1 MNTYN
6 NLEDMIKVGIINEI
20 DLKKSLYRVKFEQD
34 IDEDNN
40 SIKSYWFQP
49 VYSSTNKDKTYFQYS
64 LGEQVLVL
72 MPYEGNQDGYI
83 IGSMYSEKDKPPRN
97 AEGVR
102 YIQFENGDYIQ
113 YDKNKKSLTVNAP
126 DCELVLNVKSLKIQ
140 ADNIET
146 IGKKVQNTAEEVSVM
161 CDNYIAN
168 ADNTIITGDNISL
181 IASEDIVQNSNEHV
195 MQYEDYGV
203 LAKTTD
209 IVSDTGINI
218 TAKTNINAVA
228 PVKFAITSPATT
240 MSGTLAV
247 TGATTLGS
255 TLAVTG
261 ATTLSNT
268 LAVAKATT
276 LSDTLSVAKSAS
288 LSDTLSVAKATTL
301 SDTLAVSKA
310 TTLGST
316 LAVTSSTTINGA
328 TTINNSL
335 YTTGLSTLQGDAEIF
350 GIKFSTHQH
359 VYISPTG
366 PGFTNPPVNPPPNVV
381 TG

>member
-34 IDEDNN
+34 DNV
-40 SIKSYWFQP
+40 KSYWFQP
-49 VYSSTNKDKTYFQYS
+49 LYPSTNKDKTYFQYS

-83 IGSMYSEKDKPPRN
+83 VGSMYSEKDKPPRLQ
-97 AEGVR
+97 EGIR
-102 YIQFENGDYIQ
+102 YIQFEDGNYLQ
-113 YDKNKKSLTVNAP
+113 YDKNKKALTVNAP

-140 ADNIET
+140 ADTIET
-146 IGKKVQNTAEEVSVM
+146 VGKSLQNTAEKISLM
-161 CDNYIAN
+161 GDDCIIN
-168 ADNTIITGDNISL
+168 ADSTMLTGDNISL

-240 MSGTLAV
+240 ASGTLGVTGAGTFASTLGVTGNTSLGGTLGVTGDTSLSGTLGV
-247 TGATTLGS
+247 TGATSLANTLGVNGMS
-255 TLAVTG
+255 TLNN
-261 ATTLSNT
+261 ATISGIIFSNHT
-268 LAVAKATT
+268 HWYT
-276 LSDTLSVAKSAS
+276 D
-288 LSDTLSVAKATTL
+288 
-301 SDTLAVSKA
+301 
-310 TTLGST
+310 
-316 LAVTSSTTINGA
+316 NG
-328 TTINNSL
+328 
-335 YTTGLSTLQGDAEIF
+335 
-350 GIKFSTHQH
+350 
-359 VYISPTG
+359 
-366 PGFTNPPVNPPPNVV
+366 NVV
-381 TG
+381 QASTPVAHN

>member
-34 IDEDNN
+34 DNV
-40 SIKSYWFQP
+40 KSYWFQP
-49 VYSSTNKDKTYFQYS
+49 LYPSTNKDKTYFQYS

-83 IGSMYSEKDKPPRN
+83 VGSMYSEKDKPPRTK
-97 AEGVR
+97 EGIR
-102 YIQFENGDYIQ
+102 YIQFEDGNYLQ

-140 ADNIET
+140 ADTIET
-146 IGKKVQNTAEEVSVM
+146 VGKSLQNTAEKISLM
-161 CDNYIAN
+161 GNDCIIN
-168 ADNTIITGDNISL
+168 ADSTMLTGDNISL

-240 MSGTLAV
+240 ASGTLGVTGAGTFASTLGVTGNTSLGGTLGVTGDTSLSGTLGV
-247 TGATTLGS
+247 TGATSLANTLGVNGMS
-255 TLAVTG
+255 TLNN
-261 ATTLSNT
+261 ATISGIIFSNHT
-268 LAVAKATT
+268 HWYT
-276 LSDTLSVAKSAS
+276 D
-288 LSDTLSVAKATTL
+288 
-301 SDTLAVSKA
+301 
-310 TTLGST
+310 
-316 LAVTSSTTINGA
+316 NG
-328 TTINNSL
+328 
-335 YTTGLSTLQGDAEIF
+335 
-350 GIKFSTHQH
+350 
-359 VYISPTG
+359 
-366 PGFTNPPVNPPPNVV
+366 NVV
-381 TG
+381 QASTPVAHD